1 MTVRDLLPL
10 IPRYSDDSGYDVTI
24 RYKSGIVGFY
34 TMSYVSIDPLF
45 SQRPFNSVDEILNE
59 EIESI
64 GAGYRED
71 NALQIYLKTERFL
84 MTKEEYAASL
94 RKIRLKEH

>member
-10 IPRYSDDSGYDVTI
+10 IPRYSDDSGYNVSV
-24 RYKSGIVGFY
+24 RYKSGVVGFY
-34 TMSYVSIDPLF
+34 TMSYVSLDPQF
-45 SQRPFNSVDEILNE
+45 SQRPFNSVDEILDE
-59 EIESI
+59 EVEEI

-84 MTKEEYAASL
+84 MTKEEYTASL

>member
-1 MTVRDLLPL
+1 MKVRELLPL
-10 IPRYSDDSGYDVTI
+10 IPRYSDDSGYDVTV
-24 RYKSGIVGFY
+24 RYKSGTVGFY
-34 TMSYVSIDPLF
+34 TMSYVSIDPRF
-45 SQRPFNSVDEILNE
+45 SQYPFSSVDEILDE
-59 EIESI
+59 EVENI

-71 NALQIYLKTERFL
+71 NALQIYLATERFL